1 MLYLH
6 KTIIRDN
13 LFYLRSNCN
22 YKTLFL
28 FVFEKKIPIKIIDP
42 HVALVKMQSWCA
54 YQERAQQD
62 ARDKLY
68 ELGMWPEAVEN
79 IIAQLIQD
87 NFLNE
92 ERFACSFARGKF
104 TIKKWGRIK
113 IKQEL
118 KQKRVGDY
126 CLKKA
131 MKEIDEN
138 EYIETLKKIMESKR
152 KLIKEPN
159 KIKLQ
164 YKLMNY
170 ALSKGYEKDLV
181 FDVLN
186 NHQEEI

>member
-1 MLYLH
+1 M
-6 KTIIRDN
+6 
-13 LFYLRSNCN
+13 
-22 YKTLFL
+22 
-28 FVFEKKIPIKIIDP
+28 FEKKAPVKITDP
-42 HVALVKMQSWCA
+42 HLALVKMQSWCA
-54 YQERAQQD
+54 YQERSQQE

-68 ELGMWPEAVEN
+68 DLGMWTDAVEN
-79 IIAQLIQD
+79 IISQLIQD

-131 MKEIDEN
+131 MKEIDET
-138 EYIETLKKIMESKR
+138 EYLKTLHKLIESKR
-152 KLIKEPN
+152 KLIKESN
-159 KIKLQ
+159 KVKLK
-164 YKLMNY
+164 YKLMSY
-170 ALSKGYEKDLV
+170 ALSKGYEKDLI

-186 NHQEEI
+186 NMEDN